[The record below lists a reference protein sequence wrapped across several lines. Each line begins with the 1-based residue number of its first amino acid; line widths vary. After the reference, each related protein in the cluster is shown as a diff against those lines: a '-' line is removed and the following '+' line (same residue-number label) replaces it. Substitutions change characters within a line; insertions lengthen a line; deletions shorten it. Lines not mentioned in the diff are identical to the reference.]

1 MTLPLQSSSSIGDSQ
16 LATPPEAEE
25 AIPESTGEII
35 AYILERF
42 HAGHRRDLPG
52 LIVLARKIE
61 SVHASHSEVPHG
73 LADFLDEVAESLEEH
88 MQKEEQILF
97 PMIRHGGHPM
107 ISHPIAMM
115 RMEHDDHAS
124 NLDNILALTNG
135 LKAPE
140 GACGSWRAL
149 YEGLGELR
157 AELKEHIR
165 VENEILFPRF
175 GA

>member
-1 MTLPLQSSSSIGDSQ
+1 MTLSLQPSSQTENKGEV
-16 LATPPEAEE
+16 TPPRDATL
-25 AIPESTGEII
+25 PESTGDII

-42 HAGHRRDLPG
+42 HNGHRRDLPG
-52 LIVLARKIE
+52 LIVLARKVE
-61 SVHASHSEVPHG
+61 SVHGNHPEAPKG

-97 PMIRHGGHPM
+97 PMLRSGGHPM
-107 ISHPIAMM
+107 ISHPIGMM
-115 RMEHDDHAS
+115 RMEHDDHVI
-124 NLDNILALTNG
+124 NLGKLLALTNG
-135 LKAPE
+135 LNAPE

-149 YEGLGELR
+149 YEGLGALS

-165 VENEILFPRF
+165 IENEILFPRF

>member
-1 MTLPLQSSSSIGDSQ
+1 MTLSLQTSPSIGDSQ
-16 LATPPEAEE
+16 GATPPHDD
-25 AIPESTGEII
+25 AIPESTGELI
-35 AYILERF
+35 AYILDRF
-42 HAGHRRDLPG
+42 HSGHRRDLPG
-52 LIVLARKIE
+52 LIVLARKVE
-61 SVHASHSEVPHG
+61 SVHGKHPEAPNG

-97 PMIRHGGHPM
+97 PMLRSGGHPM
-107 ISHPIAMM
+107 ISHPIGMM
-115 RMEHDDHAS
+115 RMEHDDHVI
-124 NLDNILALTNG
+124 NLGKLLALTNG

-149 YEGLGELR
+149 YEGLGELS

-165 VENEILFPRF
+165 IENEILFPRF

>member
-1 MTLPLQSSSSIGDSQ
+1 MTLSLQTSPSIGDSQ
-16 LATPPEAEE
+16 SAAPPHDATL
-25 AIPESTGEII
+25 PESTAAII

-42 HAGHRRDLPG
+42 HDGHRRDLPG
-52 LIVLARKIE
+52 LIVLARKVE
-61 SVHASHSEVPHG
+61 SVHSNHAEAPKG

-88 MQKEEQILF
+88 MQKEERILF
-97 PMIRHGGHPM
+97 PMILNGGHPM
-107 ISHPIAMM
+107 ISHPIGMM
-115 RMEHDDHAS
+115 RMEHDDHVI
-124 NLDNILALTNG
+124 NLGKLLALTNG

-149 YEGLGELR
+149 YEGLGELS

-165 VENEILFPRF
+165 IENEILFPRF

>member
-1 MTLPLQSSSSIGDSQ
+1 MTLSLQPSSQTENKGEV
-16 LATPPEAEE
+16 TPPHDD
-25 AIPESTGEII
+25 AIPESTAAII

-42 HAGHRRDLPG
+42 HDGHRRDLPG
-52 LIVLARKIE
+52 LIVLARKVE
-61 SVHASHSEVPHG
+61 SVHGNHPEAPKG

-97 PMIRHGGHPM
+97 PMILNGGHPM
-107 ISHPIAMM
+107 ISHPIGMM
-115 RMEHDDHAS
+115 RMEHDDHVI
-124 NLDNILALTNG
+124 NLGKLLALTNG
-135 LKAPE
+135 LNAPE

-149 YEGLGELR
+149 YEGLGALS

>member
-1 MTLPLQSSSSIGDSQ
+1 MTVSPQSSSSIHDSKV
-16 LATPPEAEE
+16 ATPPRDET
-25 AIPESTGEII
+25 IPESTGEII

-42 HAGHRRDLPG
+42 HSGHRRDLPG
-52 LIVLARKIE
+52 LIVLARKVE
-61 SVHASHSEVPHG
+61 SVHGNHPEAPEG
-73 LADFLDEVAESLEEH
+73 LADFLDDVADSLEEH

-97 PMIRHGGHPM
+97 PMLRNGGHPM
-107 ISHPIAMM
+107 ISHPIGMM
-115 RMEHDDHAS
+115 RMEHDDHVI
-124 NLDNILALTNG
+124 NLGKLLVLTNG

-149 YEGLGELR
+149 YDGLGELS

>member
-1 MTLPLQSSSSIGDSQ
+1 MTLPLQTSPSNGDSQ
-16 LATPPEAEE
+16 VAAPLHDAT
-25 AIPESTGEII
+25 IPESTGDII

-42 HAGHRRDLPG
+42 HNGHRRDLPG
-52 LIVLARKIE
+52 LIVLARKVE
-61 SVHASHSEVPHG
+61 SVHGNHPEAPNG

-97 PMIRHGGHPM
+97 PMLRNGGNPM
-107 ISHPIAMM
+107 ISHPIGMM
-115 RMEHDDHAS
+115 RMEHDDHVI
-124 NLDNILALTNG
+124 NLGKLLALTHG

-149 YEGLGELR
+149 YEGLSELS

-165 VENEILFPRF
+165 IENEILFPRF